1 MKHNLLLL
9 GVLSA
14 WLLVS
19 TAIQAQI
26 TGTVLEAST
35 GEPIIGASVLEVGT
49 TTGSITDFDGKFTL
63 NVAEGT
69 QLQFSYMGF
78 STQTLPAQQG
88 MTVRM
93 QEDTYQIQEV
103 VAIGYGS
110 QKKKEVTGSV
120 ASVKAEDFN
129 AGVKSNPVGLL
140 QGKVAGLTI
149 SRQGSDP
156 TSTGY
161 NIQIRGFSTL
171 GKGTGSSPLY
181 VVDGIP
187 TDNIDNIA
195 PEDIASMDVLKDGS
209 AAAIYGTRGT
219 NGVILITTKRG
230 IQDGGDDVKTSV
242 EYSGYMSVS
251 APRLNT
257 GFATPAQ
264 YRDLENLSGG
274 KVKPVIYDDVTNTDW
289 MALATKPVALTT
301 NHNVAISGASRNLS
315 YRASINYKY
324 AEGLAK
330 NTDRNE
336 VSARFAADQKA
347 LKGWLKLA
355 YDMSFMHY
363 KNNYDCGDFKQAATL
378 NPTYPVMDSTSI
390 SGYFYPTGSGQSN
403 PIMATDLKES
413 NKTANEFRG
422 SVKATVDIKAVPGLK
437 LNAFAALEAN
447 HYASYSYNSQKYDA
461 DREVAGKATQNRDLN
476 LKQLYEATID
486 YAGSWSGHTLTT
498 VAGWSYQKFFY
509 DGNYM

>member
-19 TAIQAQI
+19 TTMQAQI

-78 STQTLPAQQG
+78 STQTLPAKQG

-93 QEDTYQIQEV
+93 SEDTYQIQEV

-129 AGVKSNPVGLL
+129 AGVQSNPVGLL
-140 QGKVAGLTI
+140 QGKVAGLNI
-149 SRQGSDP
+149 SRTTSDP

-171 GKGTGSSPLY
+171 GQGTGSSPLY
-181 VVDGIP
+181 IVDGVP
-187 TDNIDNIA
+187 TSNIDNIA
-195 PEDIASMDVLKDGS
+195 PEEIASMDVLKDGS

-230 IQDGGDDVKTSV
+230 EANGDKVETQL
-242 EYSGYMSVS
+242 EYSGYVNVAWINSRVGMANAEQFRS
-251 APRLNT
+251 LGEKT
-257 GFATPAQ
+257 GGVLTGMDQGAT
-264 YRDLENLSGG
+264 
-274 KVKPVIYDDVTNTDW
+274 TDW
-289 MALATKPVALTT
+289 TAELARKAAITH
-301 NHNVAISGASRNLS
+301 NHNLAITGAHRNFN
-315 YRASINYKY
+315 YRASLNFKDAQGI
-324 AEGLAK
+324 AK
-330 NTDRNE
+330 NNSRQE
-336 VSARFAADQKA
+336 VVAKLAADQKA
-347 LKGWLKLA
+347 LNGWLRLQ
-355 YDMSFMHY
+355 YRSEERRV
-363 KNNYDCGDFKQAATL
+363 G
-378 NPTYPVMDSTSI
+378 
-390 SGYFYPTGSGQSN
+390 
-403 PIMATDLKES
+403 KEC
-413 NKTANEFRG
+413 R
-422 SVKATVDIKAVPGLK
+422 L
-437 LNAFAALEAN
+437 
-447 HYASYSYNSQKYDA
+447 
-461 DREVAGKATQNRDLN
+461 
-476 LKQLYEATID
+476 
-486 YAGSWSGHTLTT
+486 
-498 VAGWSYQKFFY
+498 
-509 DGNYM
+509 